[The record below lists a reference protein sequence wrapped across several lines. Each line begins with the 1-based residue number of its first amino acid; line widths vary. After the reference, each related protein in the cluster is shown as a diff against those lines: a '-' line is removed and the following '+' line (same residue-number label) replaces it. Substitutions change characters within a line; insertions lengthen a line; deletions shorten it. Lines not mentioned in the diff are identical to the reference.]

1 MKAKN
6 KVERYIEI
14 YCKKLITNTV
24 YSARSTYYHFGH
36 RIIRVSDHVALH
48 SDGDLSI
55 ILDSHDDEHFI
66 VHATKSGELSVV
78 NYKELKEIIRVFRLL
93 PAVVYVANIP
103 EKPKV
108 LEQLKKSDPPTVLSC
123 KPTSIGDKLRTIK
136 TNKNCKIKEVR
147 VPEKNCFV
155 LGVPID
161 ILPSGFV
168 EHVATQVAKHL

>member
-1 MKAKN
+1 MKTKN

-36 RIIRVSDHVALH
+36 RIIRVSDHVALK

-66 VHATKSGELSVV
+66 VHAVHSGELSVV

-108 LEQLKKSDPPTVLSC
+108 VEQLQKVDPPAVLSC
-123 KPTSIGDKLRTIK
+123 KPTSIGGKLRTIK
-136 TNKNCKIKEVR
+136 TDKYCKIKEVR
-147 VPEKNCFV
+147 VPEEKCFI
-155 LGVPID
+155 LGVSID
-161 ILPSGFV
+161 KLSNNFV
-168 EHVATQVAKHL
+168 QHVATQVAKHM